1 MEDVIGCSEYA
12 DIFLHMNE
20 QVQGGLVFYL
30 CFFQRC
36 DIQDPGIMVNVLPI
50 EIQNIIVNFP
60 LWFPPKN

>member
-1 MEDVIGCSEYA
+1 MQIF
-12 DIFLHMNE
+12 FLHMNE
-20 QVQGGLVFYL
+20 QVQFSI
-30 CFFQRC
+30 CAFFQRC